1 MDQEFP
7 SSSLALQKPRPI
19 EHLGPGYRPRLRS
32 QAEFRPVIQDRPW
45 TIIQD
50 KLSSFAHDDVSP
62 IRAASHLALLLVT
75 VLVLTL
81 TQVQWPDWGIPWQLS
96 TPATNLTQSAAP
108 LFQAIRNDP
117 RTGVGNNLMRA
128 AVPITQIPD
137 RPREEITHY
146 VVVPGDTLTSIAKKF
161 KISVDSVK
169 WANELELN
177 PDLLRVGQDLI
188 ILPVS
193 GVYHLVEEGETLTQ
207 IARRYKVKP
216 EAIVEYK
223 PNNLKDVNDRLP
235 ADKVLIIPGGEKPWV
250 APYVSAYS
258 GPIPKA
264 ASKGTGRFV
273 WPATG
278 RITSLAGQ
286 LVKGKPHK
294 GLDIGARTGTSV
306 VASDSGYVTFAG
318 WDRTG
323 YGNLV
328 IINHGNG
335 FITYYAHLSKILVQ
349 RGDSVAVGQRI
360 GSVGCSGTCT
370 GSHLH
375 FEIRQN
381 DVSRNPLGFLP

>member
-1 MDQEFP
+1 MSWSVVQD
-7 SSSLALQKPRPI
+7 
-19 EHLGPGYRPRLRS
+19 RLR
-32 QAEFRPVIQDRPW
+32 
-45 TIIQD
+45 
-50 KLSSFAHDDVSP
+50 SFAHDDVSP
-62 IRAASHLALLLVT
+62 VRVASHLALLLVT

-81 TQVQWPDWGIPWQLS
+81 TQVQWPDWGVSWQLPTS
-96 TPATNLTQSAAP
+96 APHLTQPAVP
-108 LFQAIRNDP
+108 LFPVTYSSSRV
-117 RTGVGNNLMRA
+117 GVGSNLMRA
-128 AVPITQIPD
+128 AVPITQIPE

-146 VVVPGDTLTSIAKKF
+146 VVVPGDTLSSIARKF
-161 KISVDSVK
+161 KISVDTVK

-193 GVYHLVEEGETLTQ
+193 GVYHVVEEGETLTQ

-216 EAIVEYK
+216 EVIVNYK
-223 PNNLKDVNDRLP
+223 ANGIKDLNEPLP
-235 ADKVLIIPGGEKPWV
+235 VDKVLIIPGGEKPWV
-250 APYVSAYS
+250 APFVSAYS

-273 WPATG
+273 WPVTG
-278 RITSLAGQ
+278 RITSLFGQ
-286 LVKGKPHK
+286 LVNGRVHK
-294 GLDIGARTGTSV
+294 GLDIGALPGTPV
-306 VASDSGYVTFAG
+306 VASDSGYVAFAG

-335 FITYYAHLSKILVQ
+335 YVTYYAHLSRILVQ

-370 GSHLH
+370 GPHLH
-375 FEIRQN
+375 FEIRQSN
-381 DVSRNPLGFLP
+381 VSRNPIGFLP